1 MTDAQG
7 SRPDGDRIATQTSG
21 QSFEAMRDEELVL
34 LAQEHHDDPA
44 AFAELY
50 RRHLPRVYR
59 FLLARL
65 GETQAAQDATAQTF
79 LAALEGIGNYRA
91 SGAFGA
97 WLMMIARHKAAD
109 DFRTR
114 RTTMVLDAAAEL
126 PATAPSTEQQVVTR
140 LQLQEVLGAMRALS
154 PERAEALSLRI
165 FVGMSIAE
173 ISKVMDKREA
183 AVKML
188 VYRALEDLRQ
198 RLGYGI
204 EAEP

>member
-1 MTDAQG
+1 MTDTQG
-7 SRPDGDRIATQTSG
+7 SRPAGDHTAIQTSG
-21 QSFEAMRDEELVL
+21 NSFDAMRDEELVR
-34 LAQEHHDDPA
+34 LAQERHDDPA

-65 GETQAAQDATAQTF
+65 GEAQAAQDATAQTF

-91 SGAFGA
+91 SGTFGA
-97 WLMMIARHKAAD
+97 WLMMIARHKAVD
-109 DFRTR
+109 DFRAR
-114 RTTMVLDAAAEL
+114 RTTVMLEAAAEL
-126 PATAPSTEQQVVTR
+126 PAPAPSPEQQVVTR
-140 LQLQEVLGAMRALS
+140 LQLQEILEAMRALS
-154 PERAEALSLRI
+154 PERAEALSLRM
-165 FVGMSIAE
+165 FGGMSVTE

-188 VYRALEDLRQ
+188 VYRALVDLRQ